1 MSHYI
6 DGFVFSI
13 PKEDVEQYRLVA
25 NDVATIWKEHGA
37 LSYLEYI
44 GEHMYPEGTLVF
56 PKLLNTQPNE
66 AIVFGWVT
74 FQSRTDRDRIHKLV
88 AEDPR
93 MPAIVAPLTQETKVI
108 FDASKMVY
116 GGFQLLVAH

>member
-1 MSHYI
+1 M
-6 DGFVFSI
+6 
-13 PKEDVEQYRLVA
+13 
-25 NDVATIWKEHGA
+25 ATIWKEHGA

-66 AIVFGWVT
+66 TIVFGWVT

-116 GGFQLLVAH
+116 GGFQLLVAQ